1 MRPKLQCNEFR
12 VQPFFQKVFRGQ
24 CPARLPLSLDLCATA
39 EHLTTYQDL
48 NSDEYLILPY
58 GLSIL
63 RLPFPSQYLA
73 LSLEPMRLI
82 VSMGTTRL
90 LPQLIRPDGDLLLNA
105 SVIFR

>member
-1 MRPKLQCNEFR
+1 MFFVPRLSAPR
-12 VQPFFQKVFRGQ
+12 VR
-24 CPARLPLSLDLCATA
+24 
-39 EHLTTYQDL
+39 
-48 NSDEYLILPY
+48 EYLILPY